1 MWAARVIGMRPWV
14 CGAFPTLMP
23 QLPLLPCETQQLP
36 QLPAGIAAR
45 SGIYELKEQLRCLLG
60 RQVQGRHIIQPNLSQ
75 YRYNNLPRKHG
86 VDGRIRNEVPSASLF
101 LSFSLSLSASVPSL
115 L

>member
-14 CGAFPTLMP
+14 C
-23 QLPLLPCETQQLP
+23 
-36 QLPAGIAAR
+36 AR

-86 VDGRIRNEVPSASLF
+86 VDGRIRNERRDVLEVPERHQ
-101 LSFSLSLSASVPSL
+101 
-115 L
+115 